1 MTRNSEIKCLQEFL
15 TGVIAFVGF
24 LYRAMD
30 SGSLLARRW
39 LEDVEMNE
47 CSERILSR
55 LDARLIVDAAGV
67 YIVDGIGIRDCL
79 MSESLTE
86 LFKVRGETE
95 RSSPEIDESPI
106 DCAFKDLKK
115 EK

>member
-1 MTRNSEIKCLQEFL
+1 
-15 TGVIAFVGF
+15 
-24 LYRAMD
+24 
-30 SGSLLARRW
+30 
-39 LEDVEMNE
+39 
-47 CSERILSR
+47 
-55 LDARLIVDAAGV
+55 
-67 YIVDGIGIRDCL
+67 